1 MKTQKQIREIL
12 TGTSQNLKQMFL
24 QKVRLQYKTLKKAFT
39 ELDRKKQGFITL
51 DNFEEI
57 IESWGFQARSDHIE
71 KLFAWLDVNKDQRI
85 CFLDLKAS
93 LGLEILPQETFF
105 FR

>member
-12 TGTSQNLKQMFL
+12 TGTRQNLKQMFL

-71 KLFAWLDVNKDQRI
+71 KLFAWLDVNKDHRI

-93 LGLEILPQETFF
+93 LGLEILPQESFF